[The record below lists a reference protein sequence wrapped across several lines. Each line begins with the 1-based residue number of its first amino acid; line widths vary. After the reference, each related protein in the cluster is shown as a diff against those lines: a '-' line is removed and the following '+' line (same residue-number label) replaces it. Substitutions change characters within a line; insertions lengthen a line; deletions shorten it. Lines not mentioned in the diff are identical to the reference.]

1 MPIPKLILTRP
12 HIDIVGTDLERCV
25 DYRLTEE
32 VEGITTGDI
41 GYVPSDVLSNADV
54 LEHLKTLVVDDI
66 NSRQS
71 TYVFRLDDV
80 VTWECSL

>member
-25 DYRLTEE
+25 EYRLSDS
-32 VEGITTGDI
+32 VEGITEGDI
-41 GYVPSDVLSNADV
+41 GYIPAENLTNADV

-71 TYVFRLDDV
+71 TYTFTLDEV

>member
-25 DYRLTEE
+25 DYRLSDS
-32 VEGITTGDI
+32 VEGITEGDI
-41 GYVPSDVLSNADV
+41 GYIPAENLTNADV
-54 LEHLKTLVVDDI
+54 LEHLKTIVVDDI
-66 NSRQS
+66 NSRQT
-71 TYVFRLDDV
+71 TYTFTLDDV